1 MIVKICGLMS
11 GTDAAYANE
20 AEPDWAGFVLH
31 EGSRRCVSP
40 DTAREMR
47 AVLDPSI
54 VTVAVTVDRDP
65 SVIGRLVD
73 DGTVGMVQIHGNDDP
88 AYHRRI
94 ADLGVPVIE
103 AFVVRT
109 REDVEKAASCEADHI
124 LLDAGA
130 GSGKTF
136 DWSLLEDVQ
145 FPYILSGGLN
155 PDNVAQ
161 AVERLSPEGVDVSSG
176 VETGGVKDPSK
187 MTAFVNAAR
196 KVRDERDHTSPPSS
210 HD

>member
-11 GTDAAYANE
+11 GTDASHANK
-20 AEPDWAGFVLH
+20 AKPDWAGFVLH

-40 DTAREMR
+40 DAARDMR
-47 AVLDPSI
+47 EILDPSI

-65 SVIGRLVD
+65 SLIGCLVD

-88 AYHRRI
+88 GYHRRI
-94 ADLGVPVIE
+94 ADLGVPIIE
-103 AFVVRT
+103 AFVVRSK
-109 REDVEKAASCEADHI
+109 DDIEKAASCEADYI

-130 GSGKTF
+130 GSGRTF
-136 DWSLLEDVQ
+136 DWSLLEDVR

-155 PDNVAQ
+155 PENVGE
-161 AVERLSPEGVDVSSG
+161 AVEKLSPEGVDVSSG

-187 MTAFVNAAR
+187 MAAFVETAR
-196 KVRDERDHTSPPSS
+196 KIRDG
-210 HD
+210 